1 MTARIANAV
10 AVVTGGA
17 RGIGEATCHRLA
29 EEGATVVVVD
39 RDGNEAQATAEEVTD
54 ATGQTALGLEA
65 DVGSE
70 AAVESMAATVAD
82 RFGRVDILV
91 NNAAIRVDPMPVTEA
106 DEASWDRILAVN
118 QKGVAF
124 CSKHCIPLMDDGG
137 AVVNVA
143 SVGAGLARPD
153 WAQYDS
159 TKGAVVAMTK
169 DMACDHASDGIRV
182 NAVSPGWVVT
192 DYHLPEDEDEAEA
205 MLEEETTPNPDGPG
219 ILKRAAE
226 PREIADAILFLASD
240 EASFITGENL
250 LVDGGATAVG
260 TGLEWDENFD
270 A

>member
-1 MTARIANAV
+1 MADAV
-10 AVVTGGA
+10 DSA
-17 RGIGEATCHRLA
+17 
-29 EEGATVVVVD
+29 
-39 RDGNEAQATAEEVTD
+39 
-54 ATGQTALGLEA
+54 
-65 DVGSE
+65 
-70 AAVESMAATVAD
+70 
-82 RFGRVDILV
+82 FGRVDILV
-91 NNAAIRVDPMPVTEA
+91 NNAAIRVDPKPVTEA
-106 DEASWDRILAVN
+106 DEDSWDRILAVN

-124 CSKHCIPLMDDGG
+124 CSKHLLPLMDDGG
-137 AVVNVA
+137 AVVNIA

-159 TKGAVVAMTK
+159 TKGAIVAITK

-192 DYHLPEDEDEAEA
+192 DYHLPDDAEEAEA

-260 TGLEWDENFD
+260 TGLEWEENFGD
-270 A
+270 AET